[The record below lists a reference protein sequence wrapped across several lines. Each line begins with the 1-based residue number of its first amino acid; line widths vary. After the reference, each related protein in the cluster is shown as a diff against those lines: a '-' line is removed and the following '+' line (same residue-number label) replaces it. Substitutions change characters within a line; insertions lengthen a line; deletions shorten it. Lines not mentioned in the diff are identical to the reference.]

1 MALKAATYDPATAV
15 TLKLSTL
22 LGYSRKD
29 WFEIEFVAD
38 ADNTGSIFMGP
49 STLDETGANATME
62 LKPGYSKRWGPYNAG
77 GGFVLDPEL
86 LYLAGATEGDKC
98 YVNGITAHGRRIP
111 LQGFGEVTDA

>member
-1 MALKAATYDPATAV
+1 MALKAAQYDPATAPV
-15 TLKLSTL
+15 LVLSTI

-38 ADNTGSIFMGP
+38 ADNTGSIFLGP
-49 STLDETGANATME
+49 STVQTDGTDATLE

-77 GGFVLDPEL
+77 GGFVLDPTT
-86 LYLAGATEGDKC
+86 LYLAGPTEGDKC
-98 YVNGITAHGRRIP
+98 YINGITAHGRRIP